1 MRWTALL
8 LLAALLTAGPA
19 RAEGER
25 AGGFDYYVM
34 ALSWSPNWCAR
45 EGDARGSDQC
55 DVGRG
60 HGWILHGLW
69 PQYEAGWP
77 SYCRTAERD
86 PSQRDT
92 AAMADIMGT
101 SGLAWHQWKKH
112 GRCTGLSAA
121 QYFALSREAYGRIA
135 RPPAFDRLDETI
147 RLPAQVV
154 EDAFMAANP
163 SLTDDMMTVTCS
175 GDRIAELRLC
185 LTRDL
190 EPRLCGQDVRRD
202 CTAGQAL
209 MDPPR

>member
-8 LLAALLTAGPA
+8 LFAAFFPAGPS

-45 EGDARGSDQC
+45 EGDAQRSDQC
-55 DVGRG
+55 DAR
-60 HGWILHGLW
+60 HDHSWILHGLW

-77 SYCRTAERD
+77 SYCRTAESD
-86 PSQRDT
+86 PSRRDT

-112 GRCTGLSAA
+112 GRCTGLSADE
-121 QYFALSREAYGRIA
+121 YFTLSREAYGRIV
-135 RPPAFDRLDETI
+135 RPPAFDRLDSPI

-154 EDAFMAANP
+154 EDAFMAGNP
-163 SLTDDMMTVTCS
+163 GLTDEMMTVTCA
-175 GDRIAELRLC
+175 GDMIAELRIC

-190 EPRLCGQDVRRD
+190 EPRSCGADVRRD
-202 CTAGQAL
+202 CTASRAL
-209 MDPPR
+209 MEPPR